1 MDLRVWAVRRLTV
14 PSPGGSRRAA
24 ESGQLRQAARRFLT
38 AVPWDRRLLAVTAP
52 SRSRGAGSEP
62 HRSRPRPV
70 RALTRQE
77 PDMLRSLLVLATA
90 LGTGLAPAVAAAPRP
105 EVLAPAAIV
114 DAASADPGLH
124 VATTTLVVASAAEAS
139 TRDGAEASTTDPGAR
154 EPAPAASESAPAP
167 TAPAADAPG
176 EDAPAED
183 APAEVRPVEPPE
195 AAADE
200 AAAVTV
206 DPAAEAVVADTLS
219 GDDRVLT
226 PAVATPDVQTLGV
239 TWPEGADAAGLAP
252 SARTLSGGEWSPW
265 SPLEVADTAPDAG
278 TSDAAAAVRGG
289 TESFWIGEAEA
300 VQLSFAATP
309 DGGPA
314 DLDLTLVGSDLVDA
328 PGGTVAVSGVSG
340 DAVLRQALA
349 TTGPTTLAAV
359 APQPAVVTRAQ
370 WGARSQVC
378 APDVARS
385 LVGAVVHHTAGSNA
399 YTSVAQAMQQI
410 RNDQAYHIDGRG
422 WCDIGYNFIVDKWG
436 NIYEGRANSLTQ
448 AVIGVHAGGFNTGT
462 VGVSMLGSYTTA
474 PSAATQDAVGRI
486 IGWRLAQYGVD
497 PQGWMSYA
505 TGNGENSRYKNQ
517 TVNLPRVFG
526 HRDVSFTTCPGDGG
540 YAALDTIRRVA
551 ASIQVE
557 TMPAAEA
564 RALVRQLY
572 RSMLGREADGG
583 GLAKWSEMLRL
594 GQSDV
599 PGLVDSLGAS
609 AEYRTLRVSAAYRD
623 LLGRA
628 PDAAGLQSWV
638 SRIAAGSVAVDDV
651 RGQFLDRDEYY
662 RTAGG
667 TDRAYIARL
676 YEQVLGRAAG
686 AGEVDTWAARVP
698 GWGRAAVVQHIWSS
712 DEARRHRVDG
722 WYRLFLGRAAD
733 GGGLTKWAE
742 VMRTQGEPAVRRALA
757 ASAEYRA
764 LALRG

>member
-1 MDLRVWAVRRLTV
+1 
-14 PSPGGSRRAA
+14 
-24 ESGQLRQAARRFLT
+24 
-38 AVPWDRRLLAVTAP
+38 
-52 SRSRGAGSEP
+52 
-62 HRSRPRPV
+62 
-70 RALTRQE
+70 
-77 PDMLRSLLVLATA
+77 MLRSLLVLATA
-90 LGTGLAPAVAAAPRP
+90 LGTGLAPAAAAAPRP
-105 EVLAPAAIV
+105 EALPATVVV
-114 DAASADPGLH
+114 DTASADPGLH
-124 VATTTLVVASAAEAS
+124 VATTSLVVVSADDASAP
-139 TRDGAEASTTDPGAR
+139 DGTDPSVADAGA
-154 EPAPAASESAPAP
+154 AGSAPAP
-167 TAPAADAPG
+167 APTPTTTAPA
-176 EDAPAED
+176 
-183 APAEVRPVEPPE
+183 E

-206 DPAAEAVVADTLS
+206 DPAAVAVVADTLS
-219 GDDRVLT
+219 ADDRVLT
-226 PAVATPDVQTLGV
+226 PAVATTDVQTLGV
-239 TWPEGADAAGLAP
+239 TWPEGADVAGLAP
-252 SARTLSGGEWSPW
+252 SARTLSGGEWSAW
-265 SPLEVADTAPDAG
+265 SPLEVADTAPDPG
-278 TSDAAAAVRGG
+278 TADAASAVRGG

-300 VQLSFAATP
+300 VQLAFSATP

-314 DLDLTLVGSDLVDA
+314 DLDLTLVGSELVEA
-328 PGGTVAVSGVSG
+328 PGGTVAQSSVSG
-340 DAVLRQALA
+340 DAVFRQALA
-349 TTGPTTLAAV
+349 TTGATTLAA
-359 APQPAVVTRAQ
+359 AAAQPAVVTRAQ

-462 VGVSMLGSYTTA
+462 VGVSMLGTYTAA

-486 IGWRLAQYGVD
+486 IGWRLGRYGVD

-526 HRDVSFTTCPGDGG
+526 HRDVSYTTCPGNGG
-540 YAALDTIRRVA
+540 YAALDAVRRVA
-551 ASIQVE
+551 AASSQVE

-564 RALVRQLY
+564 QALVRQLY
-572 RSMLGREADGG
+572 RSMLGREADGA

-594 GQSDV
+594 GQTDV
-599 PGLVDSLGAS
+599 PGLVDTLGAS
-609 AEYRTLRVSAAYRD
+609 TEYRTLRVSAVYRD
-623 LLGRA
+623 LFGRA

-638 SRIAAGSVAVDDV
+638 SRIAAGAVAVDDV
-651 RGQFLDRDEYY
+651 RAQFLDRDEYH
-662 RTAGG
+662 RIAGG
-667 TDRAYIARL
+667 TDRAYVARL
-676 YEQVLGRAAG
+676 YEQVLGRAAR
-686 AGEVDTWAARVP
+686 AAEVDTWSARVP

-733 GGGLTKWAE
+733 GGGLAKWAE

-764 LALRG
+764 TALRG